1 MHVKANDTKSLH
13 SIRCCKLLFFLPLPQ
28 HTINAVRPLPQDSGL
43 FCSHHPDREA
53 VEEVRRHSIKRQP
66 VRIVRIYIY
75 APAPAQQN
83 ARAQSTHGQE
93 GRAGRSGGEEENRCL
108 LQHARSFCS
117 DTQTERREK
126 GEERREKREERREKR
141 EGRGERRERGLLQI
155 LLNSIHDCP
164 KERSGCLCRGV
175 GNGSGVSH
183 RTTPASLE
191 PKKTTSPTPPPPAAG
206 FVKFT
211 PTRVRQCASARM

>member
-1 MHVKANDTKSLH
+1 MLH
-13 SIRCCKLLFFLPLPQ
+13 NPFLSSFAP
-28 HTINAVRPLPQDSGL
+28 TYARINAVRPLPQDPGL

-75 APAPAQQN
+75 APAPAQPR
-83 ARAQSTHGQE
+83 ARNPRMVRREGQE
-93 GRAGRSGGEEENRCL
+93 EAGAKRRIAACCSTRGGSAL
-108 LQHARSFCS
+108 THI
-117 DTQTERREK
+117 RREK
-126 GEERREKREERREKR
+126 GDGDREKREEG
-141 EGRGERRERGLLQI
+141 EGRRERGGLLQI